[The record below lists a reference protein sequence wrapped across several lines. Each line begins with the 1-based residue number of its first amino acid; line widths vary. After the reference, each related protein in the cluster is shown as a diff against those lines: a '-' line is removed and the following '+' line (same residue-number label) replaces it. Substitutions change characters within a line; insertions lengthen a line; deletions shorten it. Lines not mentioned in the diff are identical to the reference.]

1 MNVIDIAAA
10 ASILQSIDDILIL
23 THKRPDGDT
32 TGCAGALCLGLRQIG
47 KTAYILENTEATA
60 RYAPL
65 ITPYYPPKDF
75 TPWNIVAM
83 DIAEEKLFTDNAAQY
98 RGKVDLVI
106 DHHPSNTKY
115 GKNNLIN
122 ANAGSC
128 AEIVF
133 EVLQALGVR
142 LTADIAT
149 CLYISTAT
157 DTGCFKYSNTTAHS
171 HAVAAACLAAGI
183 SVAEINRALF
193 EVKSRAR
200 MQVERLICDTVEF
213 YKDGAIAIVTL
224 LRKDLDRI
232 GATKDDL
239 DSISSLARQIEGVD
253 IGITLTEDA
262 DGSVKISVRTIKS
275 NAAAICAPLGGGGH
289 LRAAGAATRLPI
301 QEAKQTVLQTALAE
315 VSHAG

>member
-1 MNVIDIAAA
+1 MNVIDITAA
-10 ASILQSIDDILIL
+10 ASILQSIDDILLL

-47 KTAYILENTEATA
+47 KAAYILENTEVTA

-65 ITPYYPPKDF
+65 VTPYYPPQDF
-75 TPWNIVAM
+75 TPWNIVSV

-98 RGKVDLVI
+98 QGKVDLVI

-128 AEIVF
+128 AEIIF
-133 EVLQALGVR
+133 EILQALGVR

-149 CLYISTAT
+149 CLYISAAT

-183 SVAEINRALF
+183 PAAEINRSLF

-200 MQVERLICDTVEF
+200 LQVERLVCDTMEF
-213 YKDGAIAIVTL
+213 AKDGAIAIVTL
-224 LRKDLDRI
+224 LREDLDRI

-239 DSISSLARQIEGVD
+239 DSISSIARQVEGVD
-253 IGITLTEDA
+253 IGVTLTEDA
-262 DGSVKISVRTIKS
+262 DGSVKISVRTTKS
-275 NAAAICAPLGGGGH
+275 NAAAICVPLGGGGH
-289 LRAAGAATRLPI
+289 LRAAGAAMRCPI
-301 QEAKQTVLQTALAE
+301 EQAKAAALQAALAE

>member
-1 MNVIDIAAA
+1 MNVIDIATA
-10 ASILQSIDDILIL
+10 ASMLQSIDDILIL

-32 TGCAGALCLGLRQIG
+32 TGCAGALCLGLRQMG
-47 KTAYILENTEATA
+47 KEAYVLENTEVTA
-60 RYAPL
+60 RYASL
-65 ITPYYPPKDF
+65 ITPYYPPQDF
-75 TPWNIVAM
+75 TPWHIVAV
-83 DIAEEKLFTDNAAQY
+83 DTAEEKLFTDNAAQY
-98 RGKVDLVI
+98 QGKVDLVI

-183 SVAEINRALF
+183 PGAEINRTLF
-193 EVKSRAR
+193 EMKSRAR
-200 MQVERLICDTVEF
+200 LQVERLVCDTMEF
-213 YKDGAIAIVTL
+213 AQEGAIAIVTL

-239 DSISSLARQIEGVD
+239 DSISSIARQIEGVD
-253 IGITLTEDA
+253 IGITLTEDTN
-262 DGSVKISVRTIKS
+262 GTVKISVRTTKS

-289 LRAAGAATRLPI
+289 LRAAGAAMRCSI
-301 QEAKQTVLQTALAE
+301 EKAKATVLQVALDE

>member
-1 MNVIDIAAA
+1 MNVVDIAAA

-47 KTAYILENTEATA
+47 KAAYILENTEVTT
-60 RYAPL
+60 RYASL
-65 ITPYYPPKDF
+65 VTPYYPPHDF

-83 DIAEEKLFTDNAAQY
+83 DIAEEKLFPDNAAQY
-98 RGKVDLVI
+98 QGKVDLVI

-171 HAVAAACLAAGI
+171 HAVAAACLTAGI

-213 YKDGAIAIVTL
+213 AKDGAIAIVTL

-275 NAAAICAPLGGGGH
+275 NAGAICAPLGGGGH
-289 LRAAGAATRLPI
+289 LRAAGAAMRCSI
-301 QEAKQTVLQTALAE
+301 EDAKKAVLQAALAE
-315 VSHAG
+315 ASHAG